1 VGRWARLR
9 NPERAYANLK
19 LLITKSTLPDML
31 EFGPPFQ
38 IDGNPGGPAA
48 IIEMLVQRV

>member
-1 VGRWARLR
+1 
-9 NPERAYANLK
+9 
-19 LLITKSTLPDML
+19 MF
-31 EFGPPFQ
+31 EFCPPFQ